1 MSSSM
6 PIITPDILLDDG
18 KVMRNVLLFNDEIKE
33 FDPMIAYLDGDYY
46 YLYRGKLP
54 VAVSGDHLEPGIYF
68 DKQSDKYVLAVPSTE
83 EEKKQYT
90 YNDKICSTTASD
102 IIDKINKKEV
112 QVFVMPDSS
121 KSFCP
126 EISENDDILK
136 RLMKKAIIDK
146 GIDIDRFKYRFVDK
160 NALFNFKQ
168 VLKGDNRL
176 SMLLFDRGVEA
187 FNLKYTI
194 VLEENTGDPI
204 GIPLDK
210 PIVVSSNDTHELN
223 GRTMKLEDK
232 ASE

>member
-18 KVMRNVLLFNDEIKE
+18 KVMRNVLLFNEDIKQ

-46 YLYRGKLP
+46 YLYRGNLP
-54 VAVSGDHLEPGIYF
+54 NAVTGHLEPGIYY
-68 DKQSDKYVLAVPSTE
+68 DNQSCKYILAVPSTD
-83 EEKKQYT
+83 EEKRKYT
-90 YNDKICSTTASD
+90 YNDKICSTTAND

-112 QVFVMPDSS
+112 EVFVMPESS
-121 KSFCP
+121 KAFCP
-126 EISENDDILK
+126 EITENDDILK
-136 RLMKKAIIDK
+136 RLMKQAIIDK
-146 GIDIDRFKYRFVDK
+146 GIDIDRFKYRFIDK

-176 SMLLFDRGVEA
+176 SMLLFDRGAEA

-194 VLEENTGDPI
+194 TLSEDSGDVI
-204 GIPLDK
+204 GIPLKK

-223 GRTMKLEDK
+223 GKTMKLE
-232 ASE
+232 ET